1 MRQLFK
7 FFICSLVFYTQLSY
21 NIKKGGASMQVI
33 LHCDANNF
41 YASVEM
47 MLNPTLKGKAIAVC
61 GNPEKRHGI
70 VLAKSELA
78 KKAGVATG
86 EPIWQAKQK
95 CPNIIFVPPHYDEYV
110 AISNKL
116 FSIYS
121 EYTDKVEPFGIDE
134 CWLDCTQSTNLFGS
148 GENIAQI
155 LRKRVKEE
163 IGITIS
169 VGVSFTKIFA
179 KIGSDYKKPDAVTVI
194 DEHNYKQIV
203 WNLPVSDLLM
213 VGRRTAKLFKQLSI
227 NTIGDLA
234 KYDKDTLQQ
243 YMGING
249 KKLHDYANGI
259 EIEEIRLA
267 TQEHTPESV
276 GNSTTTPFD
285 VTTLSEAQAVITS
298 LSEMVAARLRK
309 HKLLANGVGVSIRY
323 CSLDGTH
330 KTNLIEYST
339 CNAQDIADAA
349 LLIFKSIHNFKK
361 DPPIRQLGVY
371 TYKLTQ
377 GTAKQSTIF
386 DISQEKRENL
396 EKSIDEI
403 RKKYG
408 QSAVKTGIVAKH
420 EDLCIGLTDKEFQP
434 FKK

>member
-1 MRQLFK
+1 MSYTKYIKLFSNLK
-7 FFICSLVFYTQLSY
+7 FKLKDKYMAT
-21 NIKKGGASMQVI
+21 I

-47 MLNPTLKGKAIAVC
+47 MLNPSLKDKPIAVC

-78 KKAGVATG
+78 KKAGVKTG
-86 EPIWQAKQK
+86 EPLWQAKQK
-95 CPNIIFVPPHYDEYV
+95 CPNFIFVAPHFDEYV

-116 FSIYS
+116 FDMYS

-134 CWLDCTQSTNLFGS
+134 CWLDCTQSLNLFGS
-148 GENIAQI
+148 GEKIANV
-155 LRKRVKEE
+155 LRERVKTEL
-163 IGITIS
+163 GITIS

-194 DEHNYKQIV
+194 NKENYKDII

-213 VGRRTAKLFKQLSI
+213 VGRKTSKLFKQLSI

-234 KYDKDTLQQ
+234 KYNKDTLEK
-243 YMGING
+243 YLGING

-259 EIEEIRLA
+259 ETEEIRLA
-267 TQEHTPESV
+267 DQKHIPESI

-285 VTTLSEAQAVITS
+285 ITNISEAQAILTS

-309 HKLLANGVGVSIRY
+309 YKLLANGIGVSIRY
-323 CSLDGTH
+323 CSLDGTN
-330 KTNLIEYST
+330 KTSMLDFST
-339 CNAQDIADAA
+339 CNAQDIAEQAFILFQTMHD
-349 LLIFKSIHNFKK
+349 FKK
-361 DPPIRQLGVY
+361 DPPIRQMGVY
-371 TYKLTQ
+371 TYKLSAGKNRQT
-377 GTAKQSTIF
+377 SMF
-386 DISQEKRENL
+386 DISHNKRENL
-396 EKSIDEI
+396 DKSIDKI
-403 RKKYG
+403 REKYG
-408 QSAVKTGIVAKH
+408 QTAVKTGIVAKH
-420 EDLCIGLTDKEFQP
+420 QEICDGLVDKEFQP

>member
-1 MRQLFK
+1 MA
-7 FFICSLVFYTQLSY
+7 T
-21 NIKKGGASMQVI
+21 I

-47 MLNPTLKGKAIAVC
+47 MLNPELKGKAIAVC

-86 EPIWQAKQK
+86 EPIWQARQK
-95 CPNIIFVPPHYDEYV
+95 CPDIIFVPPHFDQYV

-116 FSIYS
+116 FAMYS
-121 EYTDKVEPFGIDE
+121 EYTDMVEPFGIDE

-148 GENIAQI
+148 GEQIAEI

-163 IGITIS
+163 LGITIS

-194 DEHNYKQIV
+194 DEQNFKQIV
-203 WNLPVSDLLM
+203 WGLPVSDLLM

-234 KYDKDTLQQ
+234 KYDVNTLQQ
-243 YMGING
+243 YIGINA
-249 KKLHDYANGI
+249 KKLHAYANGI
-259 EIEEIRLA
+259 EIDEIRLA
-267 TQEHTPESV
+267 DQKHVPESI

-285 VTTLSEAQAVITS
+285 ITNLSEAQAVITS
-298 LSEMVAARLRK
+298 LSEMVAVRLRK
-309 HKLLANGVGVSIRY
+309 HMLTANGVGVSVRY
-323 CSLDGTH
+323 CSLDGKN
-330 KTNLIEYST
+330 KTQLLSYKT
-339 CNAQDIADAA
+339 YNAQDIADEAMTI
-349 LLIFKSIHNFKK
+349 LQSLHNFKK

-371 TYKLTQ
+371 TYKLSKCEIRQ
-377 GTAKQSTIF
+377 KTIF
-386 DISQEKRENL
+386 DTSHNKRDNL
-396 EKSIDEI
+396 DKSIDEI

-408 QSAVKTGIVAKH
+408 QTALKTGIVAKH
-420 EDLCIGLTDKEFQP
+420 EELCDGLVDKEFQP